1 MKIALVW
8 DQELADDA
16 SLDAPSGE
24 KVRLTGL
31 AHALAGRGH
40 DVTVYLRRGNE
51 GRRPQVQAS
60 GGYVINRVDA
70 GPDGQLQWQ
79 DPLPFVPAFGQAL
92 RTQWATN
99 RPDVAHAWS
108 WVSGLACVTAARDR
122 QVPAVQTFNEL
133 GHVDLRRSDRTTVHA
148 AQRMRLERALVHTV
162 DRIVATST
170 SEVFELRRLGLRR
183 GQTRIVPSGV
193 DTDHFRPEGPV
204 ATRTGRRRL
213 LTVGGLSKDN
223 GVDDIV
229 RVLPAL
235 PEVELLVAGGPGATR
250 VQQDSDAARIRRAA
264 LRYGVM
270 DRVVLLGPVS
280 RQQLPA
286 LYRSADVVVQVPRV
300 ESFGLA
306 TLEAMAC
313 ARPVVAAAVGD
324 HVDTVVAGVTGEL
337 TAPGDTM
344 ALAGC
349 LRELLADPVR
359 REAYGQAGADR
370 AQARYRW
377 DRVAEETERVYAELV
392 ADASPRGLAR

>member
-1 MKIALVW
+1 MKIALVS
-8 DQELADDA
+8 DQEIADDA
-16 SLDAPSGE
+16 SLDAPSVE
-24 KVRLTGL
+24 TVRLTGL
-31 AHALAGRGH
+31 AQALAGRGH
-40 DVTVYLRRGNE
+40 DVTVYLRRDNE
-51 GRRPQVQAS
+51 GRRSQVQAS
-60 GGYVINRVDA
+60 GGYVINWVDA
-70 GPDGQLQWQ
+70 SPDRRVQWQ
-79 DPLPFVPAFGQAL
+79 DPLPFVPAFSQAL
-92 RTQWATN
+92 RTLWATN

-108 WVSGLACVTAARDR
+108 WVSGLACVTAARDC
-122 QVPAVQTFNEL
+122 QVPAVQTFNGL
-133 GHVDLRRSDRTTVHA
+133 GHVDLRRSDRTAIHA

-170 SEVFELRRLGLRR
+170 NEFFELRRLGLRR

-204 ATRTGRRRL
+204 APRTGRHRL
-213 LTVGGLSKDN
+213 LTIGGLSRDN

-250 VQQDSDAARIRRAA
+250 VEQDPDAARIRRAA

-286 LYRSADVVVQVPRV
+286 LYRSADVVVQVPWV
-300 ESFGLA
+300 QSFGLA

-349 LRELLADPVR
+349 LRELLGDPVR
-359 REAYGQAGADR
+359 REAYGQSGADR